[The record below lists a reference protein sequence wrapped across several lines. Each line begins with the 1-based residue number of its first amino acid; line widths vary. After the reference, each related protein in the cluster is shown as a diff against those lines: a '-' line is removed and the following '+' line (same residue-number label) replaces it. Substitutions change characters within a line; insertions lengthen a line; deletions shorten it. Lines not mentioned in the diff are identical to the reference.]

1 MRIPTLSLLLGA
13 PLLVQA
19 APFDTCPSKAYL
31 FQSNPVE
38 VWGVNLVTGSTTLLE
53 DNTGIN
59 ANINGVGFDFQDRY
73 IYGYDTTN
81 KRLVRLGKDFQAEII
96 NTSGLPTD
104 HTFYVG
110 DVYDHVYYL
119 YRTGKGLFTVD
130 LSPLD
135 SDPNATV
142 TVNKIAGSPATVKL
156 TDFAFHPSD
165 GSLYGIDNASGGLYR
180 FDPTTGAE
188 TYVGDTGETGTF
200 GAGYFDVNGYYY
212 VSRNQDGKIF
222 RVNLSPENAANIAA
236 GIVPAD
242 EFVPYGPASNQNDGA
257 RCANAPV
264 IDEDSNIDFG
274 DAPDSYLTL
283 LNSNGPRHE
292 LDGVTWLGSEAP
304 DGEQDG
310 FVSPQSDE
318 TTGIDDEWTNGG
330 IGFVTALEAGLDSK
344 VMVEASTTGY
354 LSAWIDWN
362 QDGSFDGENEK
373 VFADYQLSAGEN
385 ELFLNVDVNALTGTT
400 WARFRFSQ
408 QTNLEYYGGSTS
420 GEVVDIQVDVL
431 NDGATARYF
440 PSASGYATLAY
451 EDNWPYK
458 ADYDM
463 NDAVLRYRITEILKD
478 GKVVKSTIDG
488 RLVAVGADY
497 LNGFAVRLP
506 NLAPSSVNTGN
517 SYMKENGVFTSLNME
532 SGRSEAIFVV
542 AENLTE
548 KIATSCD
555 FYRTQ
560 NGCKDDEQ
568 FAFRIGISLDG
579 EGVDTSAWTDMPY
592 DPFIFATPGHYHGPN
607 LPLHPGRS
615 WEVHLADQA
624 PTEAF
629 DSANLFETG
638 LGVDDSSPS
647 EGKYFKTAE
656 NHPWALMITSTAEWE
671 WPQER
676 VDIVTAYP
684 QFKTF
689 AESGGEDATTWFQSP
704 EAGQCYDLSSEE

>member
-1 MRIPTLSLLLGA
+1 MRITTLSLLLSA
-13 PLLVQA
+13 PLVANA

-31 FQSNPVE
+31 FQSTPVQ

-53 DNTGIN
+53 DDTGMS

-81 KRLVRLGKDFQAEII
+81 KRLVRLGQDFQAEVI
-96 NTSGLPTD
+96 NASGLPTD
-104 HTFYVG
+104 YTFYVG

-142 TVNKIAGSPATVKL
+142 TVNKIAGSPATVRL

-165 GSLYGIDNASGGLYR
+165 GSLYGIDNNSGGLYS
-180 FDPTTGAE
+180 FNPTTGAE
-188 TYVGDTGETGTF
+188 NYIGDTGETGTF

-212 VSRNQDGKIF
+212 VSRNQDGKIY
-222 RVNLSPENAANIAA
+222 RINLSPDNAANIAA
-236 GIVPAD
+236 GIVPAV
-242 EFVPYGPASNQNDGA
+242 EFVSNGPASGQNDGA

-264 IDEDSNIDFG
+264 VDEDSNIDFG

-283 LNSNGPRHE
+283 LASNGPRHE
-292 LDGVTWLGSEAP
+292 LDGITWLGTTPP
-304 DGEQDG
+304 DADLDG
-310 FVSPQSDE
+310 YVTPQSDE
-318 TTGIDDEWTNGG
+318 TVGVDDEWANGG

-344 VMVEASTTGY
+344 VVIEASTTGY

-362 QDGSFDGENEK
+362 QDGSFDGANEQ
-373 VFADYQLSAGEN
+373 VFTDYQLDAGEN
-385 ELFLNVDVNALTGTT
+385 DLFLNVDINALTGTT

-408 QTNLEYYGGSTS
+408 QTNLSYFGGSTS

-463 NDAVLRYRITEILKD
+463 NDAVIMYRITEILKD

-488 RLVAVGADY
+488 RLAAVGATY
-497 LNGFAVRLP
+497 RNGFAVRLP
-506 NLAPSSVNTGN
+506 NLAPSSVDSGN
-517 SYMKENGVFTSLNME
+517 SYMKHNGVFTDLDME
-532 SGRSEAIFVV
+532 DGRSEAIFV
-542 AENLTE
+542 AADDLTSKTE
-548 KIATSCD
+548 TSCT
-555 FYRTQ
+555 FYRTS
-560 NGCKDDEQ
+560 NSCKDNEQ
-568 FAFRIGISLDG
+568 FSFQIGISLSGDG
-579 EGVDTSAWTDMPY
+579 ISTDTWTDMPY
-592 DPFIFATPGHYHGPN
+592 DPFIFATPGYYHGEN

-615 WEVHLADQA
+615 WEVHLPDQA

-629 DSANLFETG
+629 DTDNLFEAG
-638 LGVDDSSPS
+638 LGVDDSNPS
-647 EGKYFKTAE
+647 TGKYFKTAE
-656 NHPWALMITSTAEWE
+656 NHPWALIITSTDEWE
-671 WPQER
+671 WPLEY

-684 QFKTF
+684 EFKQY
-689 AESGGEDATTWFQSP
+689 AESGGDTNQTWYESP
-704 EAGQCYDLSSEE
+704 ADNQCYVP

>member
-1 MRIPTLSLLLGA
+1 MRITTLSLLLSA
-13 PLLVQA
+13 PLVANA

-31 FQSNPVE
+31 FQSTPVQ

-53 DNTGIN
+53 DDTGMN

-81 KRLVRLGKDFQAEII
+81 KRLVRLGQDFQAEVI

-135 SDPNATV
+135 TDPNATV

-165 GSLYGIDNASGGLYR
+165 GSLYGIDNNSGGLYS
-180 FDPTTGAE
+180 FNPTTGAE
-188 TYVGDTGETGTF
+188 TYIGDTGETGTF

-212 VSRNQDGKIF
+212 VSRNQDGKIY
-222 RVNLSPENAANIAA
+222 RINLSPDNAANIAA
-236 GIVPAD
+236 GIVPAV
-242 EFVPYGPASNQNDGA
+242 EFVSNGPASGQNDGA

-264 IDEDSNIDFG
+264 VNEDSNIDFG

-283 LNSNGPRHE
+283 LASNGPRHE
-292 LDGVTWLGSEAP
+292 LDGITWLGTTPP
-304 DGEQDG
+304 DADLDG
-310 FVSPQSDE
+310 YVTPQSDE
-318 TTGIDDEWTNGG
+318 TVGVDDEWANGG

-344 VMVEASTTGY
+344 VVIEASTTGY

-362 QDGSFDGENEK
+362 QDGSFDGANEQ
-373 VFADYQLSAGEN
+373 VFTDYALDAGEN
-385 ELFLNVDVNALTGTT
+385 DLFLNVDINALTGTT

-408 QTNLEYYGGSTS
+408 QTNLSYFGGSTS

-463 NDAVLRYRITEILKD
+463 NDAVIIYRITEILKD

-488 RLVAVGADY
+488 RLAAVGATY
-497 LNGFAVRLP
+497 RNGFAVRLP
-506 NLAPSSVNTGN
+506 NLAPSSVDSGN
-517 SYMKENGVFTSLNME
+517 SYMKHNGVFTDLDME
-532 SGRSEAIFVV
+532 DGRSEAIFIA
-542 AENLTE
+542 AEDLTSKTE
-548 KIATSCD
+548 TSCT
-555 FYRTQ
+555 FYRTS
-560 NGCKDDEQ
+560 NSCKDNEQ
-568 FAFRIGISLDG
+568 FSFQIGISLSGDG
-579 EGVDTSAWTDMPY
+579 ISTDTWTDMPY
-592 DPFIFATPGHYHGPN
+592 DPFIFATPGYYHGEN

-615 WEVHLADQA
+615 WEVHLPDQA

-629 DSANLFETG
+629 DTTNLFEAG
-638 LGVDDSSPS
+638 LGVDDSNPS
-647 EGKYFKTAE
+647 TGKYFKTVE
-656 NHPWALMITSTAEWE
+656 NHPWALIVTSDDEWE
-671 WPQER
+671 WPLEY

-684 QFKTF
+684 EFKEF
-689 AESGGEDATTWFQSP
+689 AESGGDTNQTWYQSP
-704 EAGQCYDLSSEE
+704 ADNQRYEP

>member
-1 MRIPTLSLLLGA
+1 M
-13 PLLVQA
+13 
-19 APFDTCPSKAYL
+19 
-31 FQSNPVE
+31 
-38 VWGVNLVTGSTTLLE
+38 
-53 DNTGIN
+53 
-59 ANINGVGFDFQDRY
+59 
-73 IYGYDTTN
+73 
-81 KRLVRLGKDFQAEII
+81 
-96 NTSGLPTD
+96 
-104 HTFYVG
+104 
-110 DVYDHVYYL
+110 L
-119 YRTGKGLFTVD
+119 Y
-130 LSPLD
+130 S
-135 SDPNATV
+135 
-142 TVNKIAGSPATVKL
+142 
-156 TDFAFHPSD
+156 
-165 GSLYGIDNASGGLYR
+165 
-180 FDPTTGAE
+180 FDPTTGA
-188 TYVGDTGETGTF
+188 TTSIGDTGETGTF
-200 GAGYFDVNGYYY
+200 GAGYFDVNGNYY
-212 VSRNQDGKIF
+212 VSRNQDGKIY
-222 RVNLSPENAANIAA
+222 RVNLSPDNAANIAA
-236 GIVPAD
+236 GIVPAV
-242 EFVPYGPASNQNDGA
+242 EFVSNGPSSNQNDGA

-373 VFADYQLSAGEN
+373 VFSDYQLSAGEN

-431 NDGATARYF
+431 NDGTNARYF

-542 AENLTE
+542 TENLTE
-548 KIATSCD
+548 KIATSCGKHNVRLN
-555 FYRTQ
+555 RT
-560 NGCKDDEQ
+560 
-568 FAFRIGISLDG
+568 R
-579 EGVDTSAWTDMPY
+579 
-592 DPFIFATPGHYHGPN
+592 
-607 LPLHPGRS
+607 
-615 WEVHLADQA
+615 
-624 PTEAF
+624 
-629 DSANLFETG
+629 
-638 LGVDDSSPS
+638 
-647 EGKYFKTAE
+647 
-656 NHPWALMITSTAEWE
+656 
-671 WPQER
+671 
-676 VDIVTAYP
+676 
-684 QFKTF
+684 
-689 AESGGEDATTWFQSP
+689 WF
-704 EAGQCYDLSSEE
+704 

>member
-1 MRIPTLSLLLGA
+1 MRITTLSLLLSA
-13 PLLVQA
+13 PLVANA

-31 FQSNPVE
+31 FQSTPVQ

-53 DNTGIN
+53 DDTGMN

-73 IYGYDTTN
+73 IYGYETTN
-81 KRLVRLGKDFQAEII
+81 KRLVRLGQDFQAEVI

-135 SDPNATV
+135 ADPNATV
-142 TVNKIAGSPATVKL
+142 TVNKIVGSPATVKL

-165 GSLYGIDNASGGLYR
+165 GSLYGIDNNSGGLYS
-180 FDPTTGAE
+180 FNPTTGAE
-188 TYVGDTGETGTF
+188 TYIGDTGELGTF

-212 VSRNQDGKIF
+212 VSRNQDGKIY
-222 RVNLSPENAANIAA
+222 RINLSPDNAANIAA
-236 GIVPAD
+236 GIVPAV
-242 EFVPYGPASNQNDGA
+242 EFVSNGPASGQNDGA

-264 IDEDSNIDFG
+264 VDEDSNIDFG

-283 LNSNGPRHE
+283 LASNGPRHE
-292 LDGVTWLGSEAP
+292 LDGITWLGTTPP
-304 DGEQDG
+304 DADLDG
-310 FVSPQSDE
+310 YVTPQSDE
-318 TTGIDDEWTNGG
+318 TVGVDDEWANGG

-344 VMVEASTTGY
+344 VVIEASTTGY

-362 QDGSFDGENEK
+362 QDGSFDGANEQ
-373 VFADYQLSAGEN
+373 VFTDYQLDAGEN
-385 ELFLNVDVNALTGTT
+385 DLFLNVDINALTGTT

-408 QTNLEYYGGSTS
+408 QTNLSYFGGSTS

-463 NDAVLRYRITEILKD
+463 NDAVIMYRITEILKD

-488 RLVAVGADY
+488 RLAAVGASY
-497 LNGFAVRLP
+497 RNGFAVRLP
-506 NLAPSSVNTGN
+506 NLAPSSVDSGN
-517 SYMKENGVFTSLNME
+517 SYMKHNGVFTDLDME
-532 SGRSEAIFVV
+532 EGRSEAIFVA
-542 AENLTE
+542 AEDLTS
-548 KIATSCD
+548 KIDTSCT
-555 FYRTQ
+555 FYRTS
-560 NGCKDDEQ
+560 NSCKESEQ
-568 FAFRIGISLDG
+568 FSFQIGISLSDSG
-579 EGVDTSAWTDMPY
+579 ISTDIWTDMPY
-592 DPFIFATPGHYHGPN
+592 DPFIFATPGYYHGEN

-615 WEVHLADQA
+615 WEVHLPDQA

-629 DSANLFETG
+629 DTTNLFEAG
-638 LGVDDSSPS
+638 LGVDDSNPS
-647 EGKYFKTAE
+647 TGKYFKTAE
-656 NHPWALMITSTAEWE
+656 NHPWALIITSTDEWE
-671 WPQER
+671 WPLEY

-684 QFKTF
+684 EFKQY
-689 AESGGEDATTWFQSP
+689 AESGGDTNQTWHQSP
-704 EAGQCYDLSSEE
+704 ADNQRYEP